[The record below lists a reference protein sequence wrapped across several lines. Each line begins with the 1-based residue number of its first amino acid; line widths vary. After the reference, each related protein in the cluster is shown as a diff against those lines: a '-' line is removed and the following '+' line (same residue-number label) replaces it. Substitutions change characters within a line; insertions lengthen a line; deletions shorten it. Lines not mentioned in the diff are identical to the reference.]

1 MQQRSEETRKNIMTS
16 ALDLF
21 SKNGY
26 DATGVAEICKLSGV
40 SKGAFYHHF
49 LTKQAVFVSLFEEWL
64 AGLKTDLM
72 AAEGSYATIPEQLI
86 GMSGMFQSI
95 FQMAGGRLPMF
106 LEFWLHA
113 MRDPEIWNMT
123 IQPYRQYRDY
133 FAELFNRGIQ
143 EGSLETVEVDAASRV
158 LVALAVG
165 VLLQGLLDPEEGQWD
180 QVVKKGIEYMLV
192 GIQRRK
198 A

>member
-49 LTKQAVFVSLFEEWL
+49 PTKQAVFVSLFEEWL